1 MKRLI
6 IAVILVLIALPVQ
19 ANDSAVETAAGGLRL
34 RKENSVLMEK
44 ERLLISKKTVR
55 VEYDF
60 RNTTNEAVVSEVAFP
75 IPPYKYV
82 FDDMSRDFADFKA
95 WIDEKPVK
103 VQKEVR
109 ALVKGRDVTEELL
122 KAKINIATF
131 GGYDVS
137 TATDQITELK
147 PEIRKRLLNLGIVK
161 EHKQKGKVV
170 EYSPSWEVSIKYHWQ
185 QEFRPEK
192 VVHIK
197 HEYVPVAGYTQLQLQ
212 SVKKQI
218 PDSCIAP
225 ATFNEVKKRV
235 AKAMRKQPLGN
246 NYFSAGWV
254 SYILTTANTWQTPI
268 RDFEMVIQ
276 AEKDEVISLCWDG
289 PLEKVGE
296 SKLRTRKQDFVP
308 TKDIKAYFFN
318 F

>member
-1 MKRLI
+1 MNRLI
-6 IAVILVLIALPVQ
+6 IAVILISIALPAQ

-34 RKENSVLMEK
+34 RKEDSVLMEK
-44 ERLLISKKTVR
+44 ERLLISKRIVR

-60 RNTTNEAVVSEVAFP
+60 RNTTNETVVSEVAFP
-75 IPPYKYV
+75 IPPFKYV

-95 WIDEKPVK
+95 WIDDKPIK

-109 ALVKGRDVTEELL
+109 GLVKGRDVTEELL
-122 KAKINIATF
+122 KARISIETF

-137 TATDQITELK
+137 TATDQITALK
-147 PEIRKRLLNLGIVK
+147 PDMRKRLVNLGIVK
-161 EHKQKGKVV
+161 EHKQKGKVI

-185 QEFRPEK
+185 QEFPPGK

-197 HEYVPVAGYTQLQLQ
+197 HEYVPVAGYTQVQLQ
-212 SVKKQI
+212 GFKKRI
-218 PDSCIAP
+218 TDSCIDAT
-225 ATFNEVKKRV
+225 TFNEVKNRV

-246 NYFSAGWV
+246 NYLSAGWV

-268 RDFEMVIQ
+268 RDFEMIVQ
-276 AEKDEVISLCWDG
+276 AEKDEVASLCWDG

-296 SKLRTRKQDFVP
+296 SKLRARKQDFVP
-308 TKDIKAYFFN
+308 KKDIKAYFFN